1 MTPEEDTSGP
11 KTASPGAQSAASDPS
26 PQPSSTAEA
35 AEHVRTDMP
44 RSGEAGTSSDPI
56 DSGPGI
62 ALRVGNG
69 RRGPQGVREIEVWA
83 AADALVAAGQRPTIE
98 RVRAHLGG
106 GSPNTVSPMLK
117 RWFATL
123 GPRVVAIQTDG
134 SGSEMAQ
141 RFAKV
146 RPEGSVPPVVDT
158 FARKIWEVAY
168 AEARLAFEAR
178 EAAARAEEEERTA
191 RFETKRVQLELQQST
206 FAETRDVLTSKVA
219 SAHESLRAVQGQLE
233 DAVQSRHQK
242 EHQALLLKHQLIEA
256 QAAQKGLRRAW
267 AIQKS
272 EWEAETREAKMHAA
286 ELQRR
291 LLMTPTTGARQRV
304 KRLRTCS
311 RSRKRACAATKT
323 SRKLSNRSEARSATA
338 VQRSQNC
345 ATNSNRSAQI
355 ACHRRSIHRSIT
367 KAWPSR
373 TIVRSRRHRE
383 ISPSAEPRVAR
394 GGRRAHLIA
403 WASVLRDAASRRRAL
418 QFG

>member
-1 MTPEEDTSGP
+1 
-11 KTASPGAQSAASDPS
+11 
-26 PQPSSTAEA
+26 
-35 AEHVRTDMP
+35 MP
-44 RSGEAGTSSDPI
+44 RSGETETSSDPI

-62 ALRVGNG
+62 ALRAGNW
-69 RRGPQGVREIEVWA
+69 RRGPQGVREMEVWA

-206 FAETRDVLTSKVA
+206 FAETRDVLANRAA

-242 EHQALLLKHQLIEA
+242 EREAVLLKHQLTEA
-256 QAAQKGLRRAW
+256 QAAQEGLRRAW

-291 LLMTPTTGARQRV
+291 LLHDIDHWRSAASEALANLLKEQEARIRGEEDFA
-304 KRLRTCS
+304 KALESERSALRDGRAALIELRNELES
-311 RSRKRACAATKT
+311 LRSNRISSPIQPSLDNESVTVAHDRSQPKT
-323 SRKLSNRSEARSATA
+323 SGD
-338 VQRSQNC
+338 Q
-345 ATNSNRSAQI
+345 
-355 ACHRRSIHRSIT
+355 
-367 KAWPSR
+367 P
-373 TIVRSRRHRE
+373 
-383 ISPSAEPRVAR
+383 
-394 GGRRAHLIA
+394 
-403 WASVLRDAASRRRAL
+403 
-418 QFG
+418 